1 MTATNPADVSWMST
15 RSRSPPLMNRSEDA
29 CGVKVSSVASSGLGG
44 ACGVPESVT
53 NAKFAGSIPTVFRQS
68 ELLGMALL

>member
-1 MTATNPADVSWMST
+1 
-15 RSRSPPLMNRSEDA
+15 MNRSEDE

-53 NAKFAGSIPTVFRQS
+53 NAKFAGSMPTVLRQS
-68 ELLGMALL
+68 ELFGTLLL